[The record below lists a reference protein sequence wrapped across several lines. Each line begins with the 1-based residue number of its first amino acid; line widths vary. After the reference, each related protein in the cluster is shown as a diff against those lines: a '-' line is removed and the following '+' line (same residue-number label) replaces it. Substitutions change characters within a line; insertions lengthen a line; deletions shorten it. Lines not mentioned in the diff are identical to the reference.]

1 MDIGLSLPNK
11 NFERVRKA
19 LLCQEPDRI
28 PLMEM
33 DADVEAKERFL
44 GKPVRDMKS
53 NVEFWAR
60 AGYDYVYI
68 RANYEY
74 NVWGSKIPPYRLYAG
89 EAQER
94 GLVNLTG
101 VITNEAGF
109 DSYPWPEPETID
121 YSTIV
126 QTADNLWEGMKVIS
140 GVGGIFTRAWRI
152 LGFENFCLY
161 LIDKSDLVEKI
172 FRRVGDIQLQVFK
185 KIVSMDNIGA
195 MWYGDDLGFANSTMV
210 SPDVYRK
217 YLFPYLEEMG
227 RICRQRD
234 IPFIVHSH
242 GNINEILNDLYLCGF
257 NAIHPVGPGTMD
269 IVEVKKEWK
278 DRLCLLGNVS
288 AFTMESGTPEQIEE
302 NVKYLIRRV
311 GPGGGYCVATSGG
324 ITLSVPLENHKA
336 LIHSTLKHGKYPL
349 SL

>member
-1 MDIGLSLPNK
+1 MKIEKYLPNK

-60 AGYDYVYI
+60 SGYDYVYM

-74 NVWGSKIPPYRLYAG
+74 NVWGSKIPSYRLYAG
-89 EAQER
+89 ELQER
-94 GLVNLTG
+94 GPVNLTG
-101 VITNEAGF
+101 VITDEAEF
-109 DSYPWPEPETID
+109 DSYAWPEPETID

-126 QTADNLWEGMKVIS
+126 QTAENLQDGMKVIS
-140 GVGGIFTRAWRI
+140 GVGGIFTRVWRI

-161 LIDKSDLVEKI
+161 LINEPGLIERT
-172 FRRVGDIQLQVFK
+172 FNRVGDIQLQVFEE
-185 KIVSMDNIGA
+185 IVKMDNIGA

-210 SPDVYRK
+210 SPEVYRK

-234 IPFIVHSH
+234 IPFIIHSH
-242 GNINEILNDLYLCGF
+242 GSINEILNDLYLCGF

-269 IVEVKKEWK
+269 IVDVKKKWK
-278 DRLCLLGNVS
+278 ERLCLIGNVS
-288 AFTMESGTPEQIEE
+288 AFAMESGTPEQIEE
-302 NVKYLIRRV
+302 NVKDLIRQV
-311 GPGGGYCVATSGG
+311 GQGGGYCVGTSGG

-336 LIHSTLKHGKYPL
+336 LIHSTFKCGKYPL